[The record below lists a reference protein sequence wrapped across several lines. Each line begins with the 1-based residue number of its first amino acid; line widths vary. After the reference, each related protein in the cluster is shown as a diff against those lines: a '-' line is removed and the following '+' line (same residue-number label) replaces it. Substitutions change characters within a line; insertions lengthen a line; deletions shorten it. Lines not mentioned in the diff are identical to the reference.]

1 MKKAKKS
8 QRWIALLLAAV
19 LAFPAFGA
27 VSASA
32 ADNSEVSATKLD
44 YFGSRYQSL
53 AGKDHVFETLTYY
66 ELDYLLR
73 NATDGASAA
82 PDDNYVILFGG
93 SWQPETQA
101 AISYINDVAKEY
113 GVTSIKN
120 FDTKLD
126 GPDGWVDITKANAQP
141 TYEILPGGTVA
152 NAAATVTDQQK
163 RTDFSRRYVDLGARY
178 LTNLNDV
185 TSGNLGKVS
194 VTYTGDN
201 SPGTQEVNVVDSPFL
216 FIYNKNNK
224 DADGKP
230 TPIIASLE
238 GISSAGSLAA
248 LQNGSGAESY
258 KTALRSVFDKISPA
272 GTKNAKYKVLTN
284 QSYISGSYNEF
295 RSAPTGG
302 STTVTPVIFN
312 NEDPKIVLDSVTL
325 DELKYML
332 STEGTYV
339 FLIGCAWCGD
349 TQGIVKY
356 VNQVANEY
364 GVEKVYNFDAKLDGG
379 IGSAPAYA
387 TNPRPAWG
395 DPGGNFLHTRDNS
408 QAITPIYTNLVNT
421 YLQNIS
427 SENTKAGNNII
438 YYQNAD
444 AKTNKT
450 PTIASRVQAPFVFVY
465 DNRNKDANGNPAPI
479 LGHVEIMGYWRDT
492 NSNAATKSLKVNSLR
507 TLFSRTEL
515 KPSGLTA
522 VPPTTRGG
530 NDAKIEGIA
539 KISTIGTNEVIS
551 TKSLEYRLK
560 GAADE
565 GYKPVPYKQ
574 NDNVSGTAITNLIP
588 GVYEIRYA
596 AKPGFDSENSSYT
609 TLVETLYAPGPAVE
623 IVVPDFQAAPT
634 DLSDLAPES
643 ETGKGKIVRIENG
656 VQKSLPAGLEYKL
669 KEAPE
674 SAYVP
679 VTSDEISVDP
689 GKDYVIR
696 LAAKIENGISFAP
709 SAAVTVYVRGY
720 KELGKPSALNAVHP
734 STLLNDDGQIEGL
747 TAGQEYQSEYTL
759 EYKKGSEEG
768 SVYVTVPE
776 AAILAGK
783 LTGLTPD
790 LYSVRYSTYGDFS
803 ASPAVELRIKANV
816 ASPTGLVGV
825 APTSTLQNNGKITGV
840 NSALEYRSAGQSTY
854 QAVIGSEISGLLT
867 GDYLVRYKETESTL
881 ASSAVSVNV
890 PEYVAPSTPGGNIG
904 GGGGGGTT
912 TPAGITQSGDTV
924 VATIASTVNEESGT
938 AVAVVSASIVT
949 ALLDKAKQAEADGKK
964 ASLEIKVEDSQ
975 QKGDIQVT
983 IPRASFNGLVA
994 GTTADLKINV
1004 GFGSIVF
1011 NASTLKAIST
1021 NTDAGDISFIISKS
1035 ELTEEGK
1042 EVLGDRPVYDLSVF
1056 AGQTNIS
1063 SFGGS
1068 KVFVSLPYTL
1078 QAGEDANAIIV
1089 YHLTDEG
1096 ELQVV
1101 KGHYNKST
1109 GAVEYSTAH
1118 FSQYIIGY
1126 NKVDFSD
1133 VSSASWYASAIHF
1146 LAARDITSGT
1156 DDTHFSPN
1164 ASITRGQFIVL
1175 LLKAYGIEQDE
1186 AGESNFADA
1195 GNTYYTGY
1203 LAAAKRLGI
1212 ANGFEG
1218 NRFAPDKTISR
1229 QELFTLLYRALDVLD
1244 ELPAAQAGS
1253 ASLSSFADAEKVADY
1268 AGEAFKALVEAGVIS
1283 GSNGKLLPSNVSSR
1297 AEVAQVLY
1305 NLISR

>member
-32 ADNSEVSATKLD
+32 AGNSEVSATKLD
-44 YFGSRYQSL
+44 YFGERYQSL

-73 NATDGASAA
+73 NATDGTNPA

-126 GPDGWVDITKANAQP
+126 GPDGWVDITKSDAQP
-141 TYEILPGGTVA
+141 NYEILSGGTAA
-152 NAAATVTDQQK
+152 NAATAATEQQK
-163 RTDFSRRYVDLGARY
+163 RTDFSKRYVDLGARY

-185 TSGNLGKVS
+185 TAGNLGKVS
-194 VTYTGDN
+194 FEYTGPDA
-201 SPGTQEVNVVDSPFL
+201 PGKKEVNVVNSPFL
-216 FIYNKNNK
+216 FIYNKNHK

-230 TPIIASLE
+230 TPIVASLE
-238 GISSAGSLAA
+238 GIGSAGSLTA
-248 LQNGSGAESY
+248 LQNGSGAEQY
-258 KTALRSVFDKISPA
+258 KTALRSVFDKISPE
-272 GTKNAKYKVLTN
+272 GSKNAKYKVLTN

-295 RSAPTGG
+295 RTAG
-302 STTVTPVIFN
+302 SPVIFN

-325 DELKYML
+325 DELKYTL

-349 TQGIVKY
+349 TQGIVKFL
-356 VNQVANEY
+356 NQVANEY
-364 GVEKVYNFDAKLDGG
+364 GIEKVYNFDAKLDGG
-379 IGSAPAYA
+379 IGSAPPNA
-387 TNPRPAWG
+387 TNPRPLWATAAE
-395 DPGGNFLHTRDNS
+395 GNFLHTRDNS

-421 YLQNIS
+421 YLQNIT
-427 SENTKAGNNII
+427 SENTKAGNNNII
-438 YYQNAD
+438 YYKNAD
-444 AKTNKT
+444 DKTNKT
-450 PTIASRVQAPFVFVY
+450 PTIASRVQAPYVFVY
-465 DNRNKDANGNPAPI
+465 NKDNKDTDGKPAPI
-479 LGHVEIMGYWRDT
+479 LGHVELMGYWRDI
-492 NSNAATKSLKVNSLR
+492 NGLPAAREYKINSLR
-507 TLFSRTEL
+507 TLLSRTEL

-522 VPPTTRGG
+522 VPPTSKGG
-530 NDAKIEGIA
+530 SDAKIEGIA
-539 KISTIGTNEVIS
+539 KISTIGANEVIS

-560 GAADE
+560 GATD
-565 GYKPVPYKQ
+565 YIPVPYKQ
-574 NDNVSGTAITNLIP
+574 NGGSLLGTAINVTP
-588 GVYEIRYA
+588 GVYEFRYA
-596 AKPGFDSENSSYT
+596 AKLGYEKVNRTGYASSE
-609 TLVETLYAPGPAVE
+609 ETLYPAGPAVE

-679 VTSDEISVDP
+679 VTGDEISVDP
-689 GKDYVIR
+689 GKDYVVR
-696 LAAKIENGISFAP
+696 LAAKIENGISYAP

-747 TAGQEYQSEYTL
+747 TAGQEYQPEYTL

-816 ASPTGLVGV
+816 AAPTGLEGL

-881 ASSAVSVNV
+881 ASAAVSVNV
-890 PEYVAPSTPGGNIG
+890 PEYVAPSTPGGNI

-975 QKGDIQVT
+975 QKNDIQVT

-1101 KGHYNKST
+1101 KGHYNKTT
-1109 GAVEYSTAH
+1109 GAVEYSTVH

-1175 LLKAYGIEQDE
+1175 LLKAYGIEEDE
-1186 AGESNFADA
+1186 AGASNFADA

-1229 QELFTLLYRALDVLD
+1229 QELFTLLYRALDVLA
-1244 ELPAAQAGS
+1244 ELPAAQAGP
-1253 ASLSSFADAEKVADY
+1253 ASLSSFADAGKVADY

-1305 NLISR
+1305 NLLSR